1 MEHFPIS
8 VTLLA
13 NAGVCIGYRGMTLLL
28 DGIFGREGNPFSPLP
43 ADCRQKMCRGEPPFE
58 KLDCL
63 LFTHFH
69 PDHFSPE
76 MTMQIVGSRPVRALF
91 FPEDEA
97 EPVQELAYFLRR
109 RDIPFVQLSHT
120 TDHTVWR
127 LGEHIRLQAFRTQH
141 LGQEF
146 YEVPHVCY
154 RISFDGREVLFTA
167 DTDYLHETLAQ
178 ISGTA
183 LEAAFVNPLFSRRS
197 LINACFTARSRR
209 STSVCITSPSGR
221 TTACTCARACAGGS
235 PLRGQSTC
243 GFSP

>member
-1 MEHFPIS
+1 
-8 VTLLA
+8 
-13 NAGVCIGYRGMTLLL
+13 
-28 DGIFGREGNPFSPLP
+28 
-43 ADCRQKMCRGEPPFE
+43 
-58 KLDCL
+58 
-63 LFTHFH
+63 
-69 PDHFSPE
+69 
-76 MTMQIVGSRPVRALF
+76 MQIVGSRPVRALF

-183 LEAAFVNPLFSRRS
+183 LEAVFVNPLFFQALFDKRLFHGALEAKCICVYHIPFREDDRMHMRESVRRR
-197 LINACFTARSRR
+197 LTAPGAEHLL
-209 STSVCITSPSGR
+209 VL
-221 TTACTCARACAGGS
+221 
-235 PLRGQSTC
+235 PLSEPYQRIKL
-243 GFSP
+243 